1 MPVAGTDNC
10 PLRTWQPSL
19 IVCGAMS
26 RPGALSFYGLLLVL
40 GCGPNEAQL
49 RSRAAYDLR
58 CAEDQLQLTKLDKR
72 TRGVD
77 GCGRRA
83 TYVWVCEGS
92 CTWMLNMN
100 TAPAAP

>member
-1 MPVAGTDNC
+1 
-10 PLRTWQPSL
+10 
-19 IVCGAMS
+19 MS
-26 RPGALSFYGLLLVL
+26 RLGALSFYGLLLVL

-58 CAEDQLQLTKLDKR
+58 CPEAQLQLTKLDKR

-83 TYVWVCEGS
+83 TYVWVCQGATGDS
-92 CTWMLNMN
+92 GCTWMMN
-100 TAPAAP
+100 TDMAPATP